1 MFEFFLRY
9 RNVSVLAGV
18 LLVQFIL
25 LGYQVKRQDDVRL
38 LRVWTVGAITP
49 IQKGLN
55 GITSGLVETWRDYV
69 WLVGARRQNEE
80 LREQVSRLK
89 LENQQFRRALAR
101 FDREEELAAYQREIE
116 SETVAA
122 QVIGRGSNPNSKEV
136 FLDRG
141 TDDGV
146 RAGMP
151 VITAEGI
158 AGRVQAAYGGA
169 SLVRLVH
176 DVEVGVGVLLGRSRA
191 RGVMKGSGQPRECR
205 VDYIRGEV
213 DVVVGEP
220 VYTSGDDGVY
230 PKGLP
235 VGKVTRVEE
244 GSEFQQ
250 IYVAPAAALDRLDEV
265 LIVLSGVHEE
275 IPKHPQPQTPQFLMP
290 PPEPEP
296 VEGEELAA
304 GGEPERALEG
314 RPAAA
319 PLLTDADR
327 VRERYRAVAA
337 AQGHIFGKGAPGTP
351 VPDFNLDPSVRRPAT
366 QAEQPSDDE
375 SVVDGGLSEGGATDA
390 PRGAVLPGTG
400 ERGGAARGA
409 QSGSE
414 EPVSEQ

>member
-9 RNVSVLAGV
+9 RNVSVLTGV

-25 LGYQVKRQDDVRL
+25 LGYQVKQQDDVRL
-38 LRVWTVGAITP
+38 LRVWTVGAISP

-55 GITSGLVETWRDYV
+55 AATSGLVDTWRDYI
-69 WLVGARRQNEE
+69 WLVGTRRQNEA
-80 LREQVSRLK
+80 LREQVSWLK

-101 FDREEELAAYQREIE
+101 FDREDELAAYQREIE
-116 SETVAA
+116 SETVVA

-146 RAGMP
+146 LAGMP
-151 VITAEGI
+151 VITAQGI
-158 AGRVQAAYGGA
+158 VGRVQAAYGGA

-176 DVEVGVGVLLGRSRA
+176 DVEAGVGVLLGRSRT
-191 RGVMKGSGQPRECR
+191 RGVMKGNGEPHECR
-205 VDYIRGEV
+205 IDYIRGEV
-213 DVVVGEP
+213 DVAVGEP
-220 VYTSGDDGVY
+220 IYTSGDDRVY

-265 LIVLSGVHEE
+265 LIVISGVHEE
-275 IPKHPQPQTPQFLMP
+275 IPEHPQPQAPQFFMP

-296 VEGEELAA
+296 AASEELAV
-304 GGEPERALEG
+304 GGEPQPALEG
-314 RPAAA
+314 RPPAA

-337 AQGHIFGKGAPGTP
+337 AQGHVFGEGAPGTP
-351 VPDFNLDPSVRRPAT
+351 VPDFNLEPRVRRPVPVHA
-366 QAEQPSDDE
+366 AEQGEGVIDE
-375 SVVDGGLSEGGATDA
+375 GLPADGATRGARGGLHSGTAESGGAGPTAD
-390 PRGAVLPGTG
+390 PGSD
-400 ERGGAARGA
+400 EA
-409 QSGSE
+409 
-414 EPVSEQ
+414 VSEQ

>member
-55 GITSGLVETWRDYV
+55 RVASALVETWRDYV
-69 WLVGARRQNEE
+69 WLVGTRRQNEE
-80 LREQVSRLK
+80 LRGQVSRLK

-101 FDREEELAAYQREIE
+101 FDREDELAAYQREIK

-136 FLDRG
+136 FLDKG

-146 RAGMP
+146 QAGMP

-158 AGRVQAAYGGA
+158 AGRVRAAYGGA

-176 DVEVGVGVLLGRSRA
+176 DVEAGVGVLLERSRA
-191 RGVMKGSGQPRECR
+191 RGVMKGSGQPSECR
-205 VDYIRGEV
+205 IDYIRGEV
-213 DVVVGEP
+213 DVAVGELI
-220 VYTSGDDGVY
+220 YTSGDDRVY

-244 GSEFQQ
+244 GSEFQR
-250 IYVAPAAALDRLDEV
+250 IHVAPAAALDRLDEV
-265 LIVLSGVHEE
+265 LVVRSGVHEE
-275 IPKHPQPQTPQFLMP
+275 IPQHPQPQAPQFLMP
-290 PPEPEP
+290 PPQPEP
-296 VEGEELAA
+296 VASEEVAS
-304 GGEPERALEG
+304 GGVPKQGLERT
-314 RPAAA
+314 PAA

-327 VRERYRAVAA
+327 VRERYQAVAA
-337 AQGHIFGKGAPGTP
+337 AQGHVFGEGAPGTP

-366 QAEQPSDDE
+366 HAEEPNDTENVIDGDFSQGGETEMPGG
-375 SVVDGGLSEGGATDA
+375 SVRSETA
-390 PRGAVLPGTG
+390 
-400 ERGGAARGA
+400 ERGGETARA
-409 QSGSE
+409 PSGSGE
-414 EPVSEQ
+414 TSSEQ